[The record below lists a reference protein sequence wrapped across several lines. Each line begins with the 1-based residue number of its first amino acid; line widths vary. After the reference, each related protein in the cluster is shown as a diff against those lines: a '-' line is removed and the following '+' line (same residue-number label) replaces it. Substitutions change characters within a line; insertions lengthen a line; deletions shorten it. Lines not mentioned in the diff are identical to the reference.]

1 MVKEPRMGAVK
12 TRLARDVGAVA
23 ATQFYRHLTTNLIRR
38 LALDRRWRLVLA
50 IAPDRA
56 IDAPIWPRTVV
67 KVGQGRGDIGARM
80 ARLLR
85 VAGPGPAVL
94 IGSDIPAVS
103 AEHIAAAF
111 AELKRN
117 DAVFGPV
124 ADGGFWLVGLRRSNH
139 LAGLFDGVR
148 WSGPNALADTLANL
162 ARCKIGFTSTLVD
175 VDDGQSYERA
185 GRAGSRV
192 TLFPGDRRYHA
203 SASAP
208 KIVL

>member
-1 MVKEPRMGAVK
+1 
-12 TRLARDVGAVA
+12 
-23 ATQFYRHLTTNLIRR
+23 
-38 LALDRRWRLVLA
+38 
-50 IAPDRA
+50 
-56 IDAPIWPRTVV
+56 
-67 KVGQGRGDIGARM
+67 
-80 ARLLR
+80 
-85 VAGPGPAVL
+85 
-94 IGSDIPAVS
+94 
-103 AEHIAAAF
+103 
-111 AELKRN
+111 
-117 DAVFGPV
+117 V

-148 WSGPNALADTLANL
+148 WSGPNALGDTLANL
-162 ARCKIGFTSTLVD
+162 KRCKIGFTSTLVD